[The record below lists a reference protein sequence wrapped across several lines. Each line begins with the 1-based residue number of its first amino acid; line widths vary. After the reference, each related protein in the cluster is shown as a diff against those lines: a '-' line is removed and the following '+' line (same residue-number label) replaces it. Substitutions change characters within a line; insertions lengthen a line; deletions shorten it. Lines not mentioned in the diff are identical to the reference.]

1 MMTKSCTSVIAA
13 AVLCLWG
20 FGDLRPVAA
29 AELPAATVKMLA
41 KLKLSPD
48 ILKGLDQE
56 LKIPAAWVAGAKK
69 EGPLK
74 LGGTWDA
81 EQFEN
86 MVKPLL
92 ERYPFIKIKYA
103 RATSYDRVVKP
114 LMAFRAGRVITDV
127 ISGVGSK
134 FNLFKKY
141 DAAMDLR
148 IVPNWKNVPDGMKHP
163 QGLWVGQR
171 LRYWCM
177 AYNTNNVAKKDLP
190 RTWEDLYANK
200 RWHGKKIGL
209 GNRPNLW
216 LLPLMGLK
224 GEAWTKDF
232 TRKLFGTIKPQLR
245 KEGMNALIALV
256 VAGEFDASLPSA
268 AYRTAQRVAKGAPVA
283 WHCPVPIP
291 LAISEML
298 IVKGTKKVNTALI
311 YVNWFL
317 SKEGQ
322 ISQFSANKAPPVHRD
337 LQTNNFLSFPD
348 QIVGK
353 ETAFRHPELMERDLP
368 KLMKFWD
375 PMWFG
380 GRGLT
385 LTTVRAKITK
395 IKRGGRRVSF
405 KVGGKTHTVKV
416 SGSRTAITV
425 KGAESDRK
433 GVKPGMTC
441 DITYPGNKEEAKKIA
456 CM

>member
-1 MMTKSCTSVIAA
+1 MTKIYTS
-13 AVLCLWG
+13 AVVATILCLWG
-20 FGDLRPVAA
+20 FGNPHPAA
-29 AELPAATVKMLA
+29 SAELPKSTTELLK
-41 KLKLSPD
+41 KLKLSPG
-48 ILKGLDQE
+48 ILKGLDKE
-56 LKIPAAWVAGAKK
+56 LNVPAAWVAGAKK

-74 LGGTWDA
+74 LNGTWDA
-81 EQFEN
+81 EQFEI

-103 RATSYDRVVKP
+103 RATSHDRVNKP
-114 LMAFRAGRVITDV
+114 LIAFRTGRIITDV

-134 FNLFKKY
+134 FALFKKY
-141 DAAMDLR
+141 NAAMDLSAL
-148 IVPNWKNVPDGMKHP
+148 PNWKNVPDGMKHP
-163 QGLWVGQR
+163 GGLWVGQR
-171 LRYWCM
+171 LRDWCM
-177 AYNTNNVAKKDLP
+177 TYNVKLVKKKDLP
-190 RTWEDLYANK
+190 QTWEDLLTNP

-216 LLPLMGLK
+216 LLALMGTK

-232 TRKLFGTIKPQLR
+232 TSRLFGTVKPQLR
-245 KEGMNALIALV
+245 KEGMNALIGLV
-256 VAGEFDASLPSA
+256 TAGEFEMSLPSA
-268 AYRTAQRVAKGAPVA
+268 AYRTAQRIAKGAPVG
-283 WHCPVPIP
+283 WHCPLPIP
-291 LAISEML
+291 LAISELL
-298 IVKGTKKVNTALI
+298 IVKGTKKKNTALI

-322 ISQFSANKAPPVHRD
+322 IAQFGANKAPPVHRD
-337 LQTNNFLSFPD
+337 LQTNNFLSFPN
-348 QIVGK
+348 QIIGK
-353 ETAFRHPELMERDLP
+353 KTAFRDPESMERDLP
-368 KLMKFWD
+368 KLMKYWD

-385 LTTVRAKITK
+385 LKTVRVKITK

-416 SGSRTAITV
+416 SGSRTKITV

-433 GVKPGMTC
+433 GVKKGMTC
-441 DITYPGNKEEAKKIA
+441 KVTYPGHKEEAKKIA